1 MEVVQ
6 ENVVEAHKEIV
17 EAQGHQK
24 STGKW
29 ICMILTVVITV
40 ALILTIIFVVK
51 AAKK

>member
-1 MEVVQ
+1 MEVAK

-29 ICMILTVVITV
+29 ICMILAIIIVIS
-40 ALILTIIFVVK
+40 LILIIIFVVK
-51 AAKK
+51 AKN

>member
-1 MEVVQ
+1 MEVVKD
-6 ENVVEAHKEIV
+6 NVVEAHKEIV

-29 ICMILTVVITV
+29 MCRILTVIITV

-51 AAKK
+51 ASKK